1 MNNNLFSLK
10 AEIDFISQTITD
22 DFEPLENRVDKI
34 KASWRQDNKESLLG
48 WGEIG
53 NFLLIKLLT

>member
-22 DFEPLENRVDKI
+22 DLEPLENVLTNRVDKM
-34 KASWRQDNKESLLG
+34 KAS
-48 WGEIG
+48 
-53 NFLLIKLLT
+53 